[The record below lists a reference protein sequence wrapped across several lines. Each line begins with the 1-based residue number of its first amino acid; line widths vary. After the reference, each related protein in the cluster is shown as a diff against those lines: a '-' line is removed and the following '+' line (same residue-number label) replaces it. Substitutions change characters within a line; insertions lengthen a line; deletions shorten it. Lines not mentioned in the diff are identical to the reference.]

1 MEEVHMAGMVEQ
13 IEAALQRIAAPCVKA
28 LHLRVL
34 DAEPG
39 LVRMA
44 LPVTAEVCHGG
55 GVLCGQA
62 MMSAMDTAMVGA
74 MVTFDGGTFR
84 PMTTVE
90 LHSNFLRPVPA
101 DAGEVTL
108 TARVIKRGKTLA
120 YGEIEIVGADGKLA
134 AKAST
139 TYALL

>member
-1 MEEVHMAGMVEQ
+1 MGGMVEQ
-13 IEAALQRIAAPCVKA
+13 IEDALQRIAAPCVRA
-28 LHLRVL
+28 LNLRVL
-34 DAEPG
+34 AAEPG
-39 LVRMA
+39 LVRLA
-44 LPVTAEVCHGG
+44 LPVTPEVCHGG

-62 MMSAMDTAMVGA
+62 MMSAMDTAMVCA
-74 MVTFDGGTFR
+74 MVSSDGGTFR

-101 DAGEVTL
+101 DAGEVTVIG
-108 TARVIKRGKTLA
+108 RVIKRGKTLA
-120 YGEIEIVGADGKLA
+120 YGEIEIVGTDGKLA

>member
-1 MEEVHMAGMVEQ
+1 MVEQ
-13 IEAALQRIAAPCVKA
+13 IEAQFASVAAPYVRR
-28 LHLRVL
+28 LGLRVL
-34 DAEPG
+34 AAEPG
-39 LVRMA
+39 LIRLSM
-44 LPVTAEVCHGG
+44 PVTDEVCHGG

-62 MMSAMDTAMVGA
+62 MMSAIDTAMVGA
-74 MVTFDGGTFR
+74 MVTLNQGEFR

-90 LHSNFLRPVPA
+90 LHTNFLRSVPA

-108 TARVIKRGKTLA
+108 VGRVVKAGKTLA
-120 YGEIEIVGADGKLA
+120 YGEVELIGADGRLA

>member
-1 MEEVHMAGMVEQ
+1 MVEQ
-13 IEAALQRIAAPCVKA
+13 IEAAFALIAAPYVKA
-28 LHLRVL
+28 LGLRVL
-34 DAEPG
+34 AAEPG
-39 LVRMA
+39 TIRLA
-44 LPVTAEVCHGG
+44 LPVTPDLCHGG

-62 MMSAMDTAMVGA
+62 MMSAMDIAMVGA
-74 MVTFDGGTFR
+74 MVTYEGGAFR

-101 DAGEVTL
+101 GAGEVTVIG
-108 TARVIKRGKTLA
+108 RVIKRGKTLA

>member
-1 MEEVHMAGMVEQ
+1 MVEL
-13 IEAALQRIAAPCVKA
+13 IEAAFHRIAAPYVKA
-28 LHLRVL
+28 LNLRVL
-34 DAEPG
+34 AAEPG
-39 LVRMA
+39 MIRLA
-44 LPVTAEVCHGG
+44 LPVTPAVCHGG

-62 MMSAMDTAMVGA
+62 MMSAMDIAMVGA
-74 MVTFDGGTFR
+74 MVTYDGGAFR

-108 TARVIKRGKTLA
+108 TGRVIKRGKTLA
-120 YGEIEIVGADGKLA
+120 YGEIELHGADGKLA

>member
-1 MEEVHMAGMVEQ
+1 MVGMVEQ
-13 IEAALQRIAAPCVKA
+13 IDAAFERIAAPYVKA
-28 LHLRVL
+28 LNLRVL
-34 DAEPG
+34 AAEPG
-39 LVRMA
+39 LVRLA
-44 LPVTAEVCHGG
+44 LPVTPEVCHGG

-62 MMSAMDTAMVGA
+62 MMSAMDIAMVGA
-74 MVTFDGGTFR
+74 MVSYDGGALR

-108 TARVIKRGKTLA
+108 TGRVIKRGKTLA